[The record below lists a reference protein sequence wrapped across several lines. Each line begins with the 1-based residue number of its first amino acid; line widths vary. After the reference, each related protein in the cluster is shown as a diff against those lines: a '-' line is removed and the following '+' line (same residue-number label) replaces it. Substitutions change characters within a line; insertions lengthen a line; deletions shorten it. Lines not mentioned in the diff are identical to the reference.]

1 MMRYV
6 WGAALR
12 APLFVALVLCAGS
25 HAAFAQSVPSP
36 WTAIDIGAPAL
47 SGSATHSSGVF
58 TIHGAGTDI
67 NGTSDQF
74 YFVYQQVS
82 GDVDIVARVDDLV
95 ASSAYAKAGV
105 MIRASLSASSPHA
118 FSHLTERAGVRFLRR
133 RTASGTTYATS
144 GPAVSAPVWVRAVR
158 QGTRVTAYSSTNGTS
173 WTTIGSDTIELGTT
187 AYVGIAVNSRKA
199 SERATSKVS
208 SVTLS
213 KQGGA
218 GPLPSG
224 QQNMDIGSP
233 ALQGSASY
241 ASGAYIVKAAGIDIW
256 DTSDQFHFVYQPVT
270 GNVEVV
276 ARVASLGNTDRWSK
290 AGVMIRESL
299 TAQSRHAMVLTSI
312 SKGYGFQRRPEP
324 GGYSEHTSGGPGSA
338 PGWVRLVRTGDL
350 FEAYRSSTG
359 TSWTKIGSDTIPMGD
374 TVYVGIAATSHN
386 AAALATDVIDNFKV
400 TASTSTNN
408 PPAVSITAP
417 ATGTTV
423 TAPATV
429 TVTATAT
436 DPENRMAS
444 VDFYFG
450 STMISRVT
458 TAPYSVSW
466 AASTVGTYALTAVAH
481 DKDGGSSTSSA
492 VNVTVQSATN
502 QPPTISLA
510 TSGTSFTAPA
520 TIAMTATASDPEGKM
535 ARVEFFNGS
544 TLLNTD
550 TTAPYSYSWSS
561 VAAGSYSL
569 KAVAYDTYGAS
580 ATSSTIAVTVGTVTT
595 TPPKSIVFTASV
607 DHATT
612 VTKYVLKIYAAG
624 ANPASATPVATSD
637 LGKPTPSSSGDISVN
652 REAFFNA
659 LAVGSYQAAVTSVGS
674 GGESQSS
681 AVAFTR

>member
-1 MMRYV
+1 MKRYV
-6 WGAALR
+6 WAAALR
-12 APLFVALVLCAGS
+12 PPLFVALVLCAGS

-58 TIHGAGTDI
+58 TIHGAGTDL

-105 MIRASLSASSPHA
+105 MIRASLTASSPHA
-118 FSHLTERAGVRFLRR
+118 FSHVSERAGVRFLRR

-158 QGTRVTAYSSTNGTS
+158 QGTRVAAYSSTNGTS

-208 SVTLS
+208 NVTVS
-213 KQGGA
+213 KEGGA
-218 GPLPSG
+218 LPSG

-276 ARVASLGNTDRWSK
+276 ARVAAIGNTDRWSK

-299 TAQSRHAMVLTSI
+299 TAQSRQAMVITSI
-312 SKGYGFQRRPEP
+312 SKGYAFQRRPEP
-324 GGYSEHTSGGPGSA
+324 GGYTEHTPGGPGSA

-359 TSWTKIGSDTIPMGD
+359 TSWTKIGADTIPMGD

-386 AAALATDVIDNFKV
+386 AAALATDVIDNFRV
-400 TASTSTNN
+400 RASTSTNN

-429 TVTATAT
+429 TVTAMAT

-444 VDFYFG
+444 VDFYSG
-450 STMISRVT
+450 STMISRAT

-481 DKDGGSSTSSA
+481 DADGGSSTSSA
-492 VNVTVQSATN
+492 VKVTVQSATN

-544 TLLNTD
+544 TLLYTD
-550 TTAPYSYSWSS
+550 TTAPHSYSWSN

-569 KAVAYDTYGAS
+569 RAVAYDTSGAS
-580 ATSSTIAVTVGTVTT
+580 ATSSTIVVTVGTVTT
-595 TPPKSIVFTASV
+595 TPPTSIVFTASV

-612 VTKYVLKIYAAG
+612 VTKYVLRIYAAV
-624 ANPASATPVATSD
+624 ANPATATPVATSD
-637 LGKPTPSSSGDISVN
+637 LGKPTPSSSGDITVN
-652 REAFFNA
+652 REAFFSA
-659 LAVGSYQAAVTSVGS
+659 LAVGSYQAAVSSVGS
-674 GGESQSS
+674 GGESQSG